1 MGRTPRPYE
10 NAVRD
15 AEAYFRAKL
24 ASGRASVSEIAV
36 ARRTWEIMAAH
47 LRSSPDS
54 VLVYDRLPPDPRF
67 GFSGPQRWQFDMHR
81 RAHDELFPHSVSDE
95 ASNAY
100 TRKRLE
106 YIELGIQ
113 IVRSPDMRY
122 RSVVDRHNGRSY
134 LYREN
139 PLVPRIM
146 QVIATE
152 LVRWF
157 DEYPVDREFYRRG
170 WYLQW
175 SARAGMGLFLE
186 ERPDMVALLRMAQTI
201 PLDTEVSEVPIDRPL
216 VVEVVELAIG
226 LIPVVGS
233 IVAAY
238 EAYTGRDLFGYRLT
252 EVERGI
258 LAATVLLPLA
268 GRVVKGGRVLYTEA
282 RLVSLYGRDAAA
294 WSRTLAA
301 GGRATA
307 NGPALRAVERAEA
320 AVRVQQ
326 RLGSTLAREAAD
338 ALPSLVRGAPSA
350 STAVDQAVI
359 DLLRDLSRQHP
370 ILASLDDFAMRRI
383 LEKGPNVDHLK
394 GQLLE
399 ELVESRVVPWLRERA
414 GSFALG
420 VQTGGKQ
427 LEFIPGHLIRDA
439 AGRQIT
445 DGILGYRNNGVM
457 EIVAI
462 FEAKAGRRAARELS
476 IASGSISS
484 LSQAERAELRA
495 YAKDVLREQ
504 RAVAQEAGTPFQKT
518 LDEVEREIALSE
530 RGGQVRR
537 DIERLAANADGT
549 LAQIRIGADTVPVQL
564 SPTRTKFFGLL
575 PRDVNPSLIERELR
589 DGGFSFEIIGVDI
602 TQRDLRSIA
611 ERLRPLAEQMAATP

>member
-1 MGRTPRPYE
+1 MGKNIRPYE
-10 NAVRD
+10 DAVRN
-15 AEAYFRAKL
+15 AEANFRANL
-24 ASGRASVSEIAV
+24 ASGRASASTVAT
-36 ARRTWEIMAAH
+36 ARRTWEIMAAQ
-47 LRSSPDS
+47 LRESPDS
-54 VLVYDRLPPDPRF
+54 VLAYDRLPPDPRF
-67 GFSGPQRWQFDMHR
+67 GYSGPQRWQLDMR
-81 RAHDELFPHSVSDE
+81 QRALNELYPHLASDE

-100 TRKRLE
+100 VQKHME
-106 YIELGIQ
+106 YIDLGLQ

-122 RSVVDRHNGRSY
+122 RSVVDRENGRSY
-134 LYREN
+134 LFREN
-139 PLVPRIM
+139 PLVLSIM

-157 DEYPVDREFYRRG
+157 DEYPVDRDFYSRG
-170 WYLQW
+170 WYLKW
-175 SARAGMGLFLE
+175 SARAGMGLFLK
-186 ERPDMVALLRMAQTI
+186 ERPDIVALLRIAQTL
-201 PLDTEVSEVPIDRPL
+201 PLDTEVREVPIDRPL

-226 LIPVVGS
+226 LVPVFGS

-238 EAYTGRDLFGYRLT
+238 EAYMGRDLFGYRLT
-252 EVERGI
+252 DVERGI

-282 RLVSLYGRDAAA
+282 RLVRLYGQDAAA

-307 NGPALRAVERAEA
+307 NGPALRAIERAEA

-326 RLGSTLAREAAD
+326 RLGSALAREAAD
-338 ALPSLVRGAPSA
+338 ALPKLVRGAPSA
-350 STAVDQAVI
+350 STAVDQVVI
-359 DLLRDLSRQHP
+359 DLFRDLSRQHE
-370 ILASLDDFAMRRI
+370 ILTSLDDFAMRRI

-399 ELVESRVVPWLRERA
+399 ELVESRVVPWLRDRA
-414 GSFALG
+414 GSYALG

-457 EIVAI
+457 EIVAM

-504 RAVAQEAGTPFQKT
+504 RAVAQEAGIPFRKT
-518 LDEVEREIALSE
+518 LEEVEREIALSE

-589 DGGFSFEIIGVDI
+589 DGGFAFELIGVDI
-602 TQRDLRSIA
+602 NQRDLKSIA
-611 ERLRPLAEQMAATP
+611 AKLRPLAEQMAGAP